1 MRMSVPPKITL
12 DELKKYPT
20 MTSWLRPDLLAKL
33 LWRVV
38 VSDLFGQYADRRLI
52 VAALDPVR
60 PEEFVQRARQFFP
73 GTPFENE
80 ADRPPTLFTPDD
92 EGAVW
97 IDFVADLGD
106 GFDATFAIASLLS
119 Q

>member
-1 MRMSVPPKITL
+1 MPATPPPSL
-12 DELKKYPT
+12 DALAKYPK
-20 MTSWLRPDLLAKL
+20 MTAWFNPGLLAKL

-52 VAALDPVR
+52 VAALDFAKDDDL
-60 PEEFVQRARQFFP
+60 ENRAKQFMP
-73 GTPFENE
+73 GKDNKEVW
-80 ADRPPTLFTPDD
+80 TLNPDA

-106 GFDATFAIASLLS
+106 GFDATYAVASLLA
-119 Q
+119 QE